1 MPFVVAFNGCCAG
14 FFKCGYTIAMQ
25 QENSQSKTPRLGG
38 FTAAEPLWQL
48 APARSA
54 QGRPVADFMMLIP
67 RLRHRGPAFAEHAAQ
82 VLQAICRRFDDQVY
96 FADLNL
102 RTGAIWVSVAARPGL
117 CREVAGA
124 IRAELP
130 QALTVGGQLGA
141 VQGGLIAVDVYH
153 RAFARISRIRQ
164 RVLRRLLPSPPD
176 SGIR

>member
-1 MPFVVAFNGCCAG
+1 MPFVVAFNGGCAG
-14 FFKCGYTIAMQ
+14 FFKCGYTVVMQ
-25 QENSQSKTPRLGG
+25 HQNSQSKAPSLGG
-38 FTAAEPLWQL
+38 FTAAAPLWQL
-48 APARSA
+48 APSRGP

-82 VLQAICRRFDDQVY
+82 VLQGICRRFDEQVY

-102 RTGAIWVSVAARPGL
+102 RTGAIWISVAARPGL
-117 CREVAGA
+117 CRQVAGA

-141 VQGGLIAVDVYH
+141 IQGELMMVDVY
-153 RAFARISRIRQ
+153 RQAFAGISRIRQ
-164 RVLRRLLPSPPD
+164 RVVRRLLPSPPD